1 MTTTEVTPPDEIGAP
16 ASRFAT
22 FAAVA
27 AAVSVACCL
36 GAFPLSV
43 YLDGNDVA
51 LGFAAPDLVLGMT
64 WPVAG
69 ALILRVQPHNSVG
82 RLMLVTAVI
91 GPYHVASAVAAH
103 TGGEGVVGAACA
115 WFAVWGFAPPY
126 FYTVPVIPHL
136 FPDGRP
142 LGRRWGHLVRFLLV
156 LATLA
161 VVGRMFADVPPDLAP
176 EVANPLGIPGADWL
190 RGLVVACVMPLFFVG
205 IPTGVLVIALRM
217 RRAQD
222 RERTQLL
229 WLLLGGLVL
238 LVGVAV
244 GFMPGAA
251 GEWAFSASLAGVP
264 TAMAI
269 GILRHQLFDIEVTL
283 SRTLVLAIITAM
295 VVGVYVVLVYV
306 ADAVAPGSS
315 WGVLVVALAALAA
328 AAARERVQRVVDRRL
343 FGHRHNAYA
352 VVADVGKRVA
362 GASQPVDALQRLVD
376 GLRESLRLPYAAY
389 VSDDLTLTSGTP
401 VHGSQVVRVEALGD
415 RVGELHV
422 GLRRPHERWTPQ
434 QENAVAEIASRAGT
448 LAYAARLVGDVA
460 LSRGRI
466 VAAREEER
474 RRLRKDLHDGVA
486 PALAGTALQLDSLA
500 RRLRSLDASLAER
513 AEALRD
519 GLRAGVGELR
529 AVVHGLRPPVLD
541 QLGLAGAVR
550 QLVAG
555 HDQPA
560 TQVTVAPFDPPTA
573 AVEVAAYAIASEAF
587 TNALRHS
594 VASRVE
600 VGLGQDGRRLVVRV
614 SDNGVGMPA
623 RVKEGVGVRSMRE
636 RAAEVGGTLRVTR
649 TPGGGTTV
657 RAELPLDPA

>member
-1 MTTTEVTPPDEIGAP
+1 MTTTEATAPSEVGAS
-16 ASRFAT
+16 ASRFPA
-22 FAAVA
+22 FAVAA

-36 GAFPLSV
+36 AAIPLSV
-43 YLDGNDVA
+43 YLDDNDVG
-51 LGFAAPDLVLGMT
+51 LGFAAPDLVLGLT
-64 WPVAG
+64 WPVAA
-69 ALILRVQPHNSVG
+69 ALILRAQPHNAVG
-82 RLMLVTAVI
+82 RLMLVTSVI

-103 TGGEGVVGAACA
+103 TGGAGVVGAACA

-142 LGRRWGHLVRFLLV
+142 LSRRWGLLVRVLLL
-156 LATLA
+156 LATVA
-161 VVGRMFADVPPDLAP
+161 IVGRMFADVPPDLAP
-176 EVANPLGIPGADWL
+176 DVDNPLGIPGTDWL
-190 RGLVVACVMPLFFVG
+190 RTLVVACVTPLFFVG
-205 IPTGVLVIALRM
+205 VPTGVLVIALRM
-217 RRAQD
+217 RQAQA

-238 LVGVAV
+238 LAGVAI
-244 GFMPGAA
+244 GFLPGTA
-251 GEWAFSASLAGVP
+251 GDWAFSASLAGVP
-264 TAMAI
+264 AAMAI

-283 SRTLVLAIITAM
+283 GRTLVFAIVTAT
-295 VVGVYVVLVYV
+295 VVAIYVVLVYG

-315 WGVLVVALAALAA
+315 WGVLLVALAALGA
-328 AAARERVQRVVDRRL
+328 AAARDRVQRVVDRRL

-362 GASQPVDALQRLVD
+362 AASQPVDALQRLVE
-376 GLRESLRLPYAAY
+376 GLRDSLRLPYAAY
-389 VSDDLTLTSGTP
+389 VSDDLTLTSGRP
-401 VHGSQVVRVEALGD
+401 VHGSQVVKVEALGEP
-415 RVGELHV
+415 VGELHV

-500 RRLRSLDASLAER
+500 RRLRPLDPALADR

-555 HDQPA
+555 HDQPV
-560 TQVTVAPFDPPTA
+560 THVTVAPFDPPSA

-636 RAAEVGGTLRVTR
+636 RAAEVGGAVRVTR